1 MRKFMFAAVSA
12 MVMVCV
18 SNVFANQSAMQFESN
33 DVIQS
38 DSVVTDSAK
47 QGAVEVAVPVD
58 TTAASENAS
67 ETVSENAATENA
79 ATENAAIENASSV
92 NAATENA
99 ATEVPAKSESNATAE
114 NAEATVD
121 SAVAQ

>member
-38 DSVVTDSAK
+38 DSVVTDSAN
-47 QGAVEVAVPVD
+47 QGAVEVAAPVD
-58 TTAASENAS
+58 TTASSENAAIENVS
-67 ETVSENAATENA
+67 SENAATENA
-79 ATENAAIENASSV
+79 ATD
-92 NAATENA
+92 
-99 ATEVPAKSESNATAE
+99 VPAKSESNATAE
-114 NAEATVD
+114 NAEATAD

>member
-58 TTAASENAS
+58 TTASSENAS
-67 ETVSENAATENA
+67 TKNVATENA
-79 ATENAAIENASSV
+79 PSKNASSENASS
-92 NAATENA
+92 ENA

>member
-58 TTAASENAS
+58 TTA
-67 ETVSENAATENA
+67 
-79 ATENAAIENASSV
+79 SS
-92 NAATENA
+92 ENA

>member
-47 QGAVEVAVPVD
+47 QEAVEVAVPVD

-67 ETVSENAATENA
+67 ETVSENAE
-79 ATENAAIENASSV
+79 IENASSE

>member
-47 QGAVEVAVPVD
+47 QGAVEVAAPVD

-67 ETVSENAATENA
+67 ETVSE
-79 ATENAAIENASSV
+79 

-121 SAVAQ
+121 SAVVQ

>member
-67 ETVSENAATENA
+67 
-79 ATENAAIENASSV
+79 
-92 NAATENA
+92 TENA
-99 ATEVPAKSESNATAE
+99 ATEVPAESESNATAE

>member
-1 MRKFMFAAVSA
+1 MFAAVSA

-67 ETVSENAATENA
+67 ETVSENAA
-79 ATENAAIENASSV
+79 IENASSE

>member
-1 MRKFMFAAVSA
+1 MFAAVSA

-67 ETVSENAATENA
+67 E
-79 ATENAAIENASSV
+79 NAAIENASSE

>member
-38 DSVVTDSAK
+38 DSVLTDSAK
-47 QGAVEVAVPVD
+47 QGEVEVAAPVD
-58 TTAASENAS
+58 TTAASENA
-67 ETVSENAATENA
+67 
-79 ATENAAIENASSV
+79 AIENASSE

>member
-33 DVIQS
+33 DVIKS
-38 DSVVTDSAK
+38 DSVVTDSAN
-47 QGAVEVAVPVD
+47 QGEVEVAAPVD
-58 TTAASENAS
+58 TTAASENAAIENVS
-67 ETVSENAATENA
+67 SENAATENA
-79 ATENAAIENASSV
+79 E
-92 NAATENA
+92 
-99 ATEVPAKSESNATAE
+99 TEVPAKSESNATAE

>member
-1 MRKFMFAAVSA
+1 MFAAVSA

-47 QGAVEVAVPVD
+47 QGSVEVAVPVD

-67 ETVSENAATENA
+67 E
-79 ATENAAIENASSV
+79 NAAIENASSE
-92 NAATENA
+92 NAAPENA
-99 ATEVPAKSESNATAE
+99 ATEIPAESESNATAE

>member
-47 QGAVEVAVPVD
+47 QGEVEVAAPVD
-58 TTAASENAS
+58 TTAASENAAIENVS
-67 ETVSENAATENA
+67 SENAATENA
-79 ATENAAIENASSV
+79 ATD
-92 NAATENA
+92 
-99 ATEVPAKSESNATAE
+99 VPAKSESNATAE
-114 NAEATVD
+114 NAEATAD

>member
-79 ATENAAIENASSV
+79 ATE
-92 NAATENA
+92 
-99 ATEVPAKSESNATAE
+99 VPAKSESNATAE
-114 NAEATVD
+114 NAETTVD

>member
-58 TTAASENAS
+58 TTAASENAATENASS
-67 ETVSENAATENA
+67 ESATTENAATENVSSENAATENA
-79 ATENAAIENASSV
+79 T
-92 NAATENA
+92 
-99 ATEVPAKSESNATAE
+99 TEVPAKSESNATAE

>member
-12 MVMVCV
+12 MVLVCV

-79 ATENAAIENASSV
+79 ATE
-92 NAATENA
+92 
-99 ATEVPAKSESNATAE
+99 VPAKSESNATAE

>member
-58 TTAASENAS
+58 TTAASENA
-67 ETVSENAATENA
+67 ATENA
-79 ATENAAIENASSV
+79 STENASSES
-92 NAATENA
+92 ATTENVSSENA

>member
-1 MRKFMFAAVSA
+1 MGRRLTAHGTDRWRVNFMFAAVSA

-79 ATENAAIENASSV
+79 AI
-92 NAATENA
+92 ENA
-99 ATEVPAKSESNATAE
+99 ATEAPAKSESNATAE

>member
-47 QGAVEVAVPVD
+47 QGSVEVAVPVD

-67 ETVSENAATENA
+67 E
-79 ATENAAIENASSV
+79 NAAIENASSE
-92 NAATENA
+92 NAAPENA
-99 ATEVPAKSESNATAE
+99 ATEIPAESESNATAE

>member
-47 QGAVEVAVPVD
+47 QGEVEVAAPVD
-58 TTAASENAS
+58 TTAA
-67 ETVSENAATENA
+67 SENAATENA
-79 ATENAAIENASSV
+79 ATENAAIENASSE

-114 NAEATVD
+114 NAEATAD

>member
-47 QGAVEVAVPVD
+47 QGSVEVAVPVD

-67 ETVSENAATENA
+67 E
-79 ATENAAIENASSV
+79 NASE
-92 NAATENA
+92 TA

>member
-33 DVIQS
+33 DVIQF

-47 QGAVEVAVPVD
+47 QGAVEVAASVD

-67 ETVSENAATENA
+67 ETVSENAATE
-79 ATENAAIENASSV
+79 

>member
-18 SNVFANQSAMQFESN
+18 SNVFANQSAMQFKSN

-47 QGAVEVAVPVD
+47 QGEVEVAAPVD
-58 TTAASENAS
+58 TTA
-67 ETVSENAATENA
+67 VS
-79 ATENAAIENASSV
+79 ENAAIENASSE

-114 NAEATVD
+114 NAEATAD

>member
-38 DSVVTDSAK
+38 DSVVTYSAN
-47 QGAVEVAVPVD
+47 QGAVEVAAPVD
-58 TTAASENAS
+58 TTAASENA
-67 ETVSENAATENA
+67 
-79 ATENAAIENASSV
+79 AIENVSSE

-114 NAEATVD
+114 NAEATAD

>member
-38 DSVVTDSAK
+38 DSVVTDSAN
-47 QGAVEVAVPVD
+47 QGAVEVAAPVD
-58 TTAASENAS
+58 TTASS
-67 ETVSENAATENA
+67 
-79 ATENAAIENASSV
+79 ENAAIENASSE

-114 NAEATVD
+114 NAEATAD

>member
-1 MRKFMFAAVSA
+1 MFAAVSA

-47 QGAVEVAVPVD
+47 RGEVEVAAPVD
-58 TTAASENAS
+58 TTAASENAAIENAS
-67 ETVSENAATENA
+67 SENAATENA
-79 ATENAAIENASSV
+79 ATDVGSPVKPCVYPKII
-92 NAATENA
+92 
-99 ATEVPAKSESNATAE
+99 
-114 NAEATVD
+114 D
-121 SAVAQ
+121 SL

>member
-12 MVMVCV
+12 MVIVCV

-58 TTAASENAS
+58 TTASSENAAIENAS
-67 ETVSENAATENA
+67 SENAATENA
-79 ATENAAIENASSV
+79 ATD
-92 NAATENA
+92 
-99 ATEVPAKSESNATAE
+99 VPAKSESNATAE
-114 NAEATVD
+114 NAEATAD

>member
-58 TTAASENAS
+58 TTASSE
-67 ETVSENAATENA
+67 
-79 ATENAAIENASSV
+79 

>member
-58 TTAASENAS
+58 TTAASENAA
-67 ETVSENAATENA
+67 TKNAATENA
-79 ATENAAIENASSV
+79 SSENASS
-92 NAATENA
+92 ENA

>member
-58 TTAASENAS
+58 TTAASENAAA
-67 ETVSENAATENA
+67 ENAAAENV
-79 ATENAAIENASSV
+79 SSE

-99 ATEVPAKSESNATAE
+99 ATEVPAKSESNATVE

>member
-18 SNVFANQSAMQFESN
+18 SNVFANQSAMQFKSN

-47 QGAVEVAVPVD
+47 QGAVEVAAPVD

-67 ETVSENAATENA
+67 ETVSE
-79 ATENAAIENASSV
+79 

>member
-79 ATENAAIENASSV
+79 SSE

>member
-79 ATENAAIENASSV
+79 ATE
-92 NAATENA
+92 
-99 ATEVPAKSESNATAE
+99 VPAKSESNATAE

>member
-38 DSVVTDSAK
+38 DSVVTDSAN
-47 QGAVEVAVPVD
+47 QGEVEVAAPVD
-58 TTAASENAS
+58 TTAASENAAIENVS
-67 ETVSENAATENA
+67 SENAATENA
-79 ATENAAIENASSV
+79 ATD
-92 NAATENA
+92 
-99 ATEVPAKSESNATAE
+99 VPAKSESNATAE
-114 NAEATVD
+114 NAEATAD

>member
-38 DSVVTDSAK
+38 DSVVTDSAN
-47 QGAVEVAVPVD
+47 QGAVEVAAPVD
-58 TTAASENAS
+58 TTAASENA
-67 ETVSENAATENA
+67 
-79 ATENAAIENASSV
+79 AIENAS
-92 NAATENA
+92 
-99 ATEVPAKSESNATAE
+99 
-114 NAEATVD
+114 
-121 SAVAQ
+121 

>member
-47 QGAVEVAVPVD
+47 QGEVEVAAPVD
-58 TTAASENAS
+58 TTAASENAAIENAS
-67 ETVSENAATENA
+67 SENAATENA
-79 ATENAAIENASSV
+79 ATD
-92 NAATENA
+92 
-99 ATEVPAKSESNATAE
+99 VPAKSESNATAE
-114 NAEATVD
+114 NAEATAD